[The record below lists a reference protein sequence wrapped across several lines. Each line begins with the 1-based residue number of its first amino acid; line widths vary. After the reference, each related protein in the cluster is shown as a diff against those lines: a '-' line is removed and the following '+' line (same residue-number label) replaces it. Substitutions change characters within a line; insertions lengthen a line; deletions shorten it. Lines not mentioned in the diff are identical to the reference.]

1 MGSGDTTQASSS
13 KSSSP
18 SQGVLLKQRGPDR
31 QWKKLPAPPV
41 GFAQDIGLS
50 PFQAQLA
57 FNRGIRDRDGLDHYL
72 SADARLANDPFLLPD
87 MDLAVERLKRALE
100 SGESVGVFGDFD
112 VDGLAG
118 TAIMVNALRELGATV
133 VPYIP
138 DRVDDGHGLNAPAI
152 KAMHAGGVS
161 LMVTVDCGVGS
172 PEEVALA
179 SSLGLETVITD
190 HHSFSDSVPNA
201 AAVINPRR
209 EDSEYPFDSLTGTGL
224 AFKLAEALSQAL
236 GRPPPDHLT
245 DLAALGTVADVGPL
259 TGENRYLVKRGLEQL
274 NKTQHVGVRA
284 LVERSGLKWG
294 AIGTESLSFRLVP
307 RLNAAGRVGDA
318 SVSLE
323 LLTTDSVADSKVLAE
338 RLETYNQE
346 RRRLSEEA
354 LAEAHRQVEAGP
366 AGPPAMIVV
375 QDDDWVPGILGLVA
389 SSMAE
394 TYNRPAVAIKP
405 EGEVSRASARS
416 IPGFDMVAALEGC
429 AGLFHRFGGHPQ
441 AAGFALP
448 TADVPQLAEALI
460 AEAEEKLAGVDFV
473 PSLDVDCEISPALL
487 DEHSIDFIQS
497 LQPFGAGNPEPV
509 FLTRRAWVLDAR
521 QVGSDGSHL
530 KMRVGHTGQSWDA
543 IAFRQAHRMP
553 RQGSAI
559 DLVYKAE
566 MNDWGG
572 RSTLQLNVID
582 LRA

>member
-1 MGSGDTTQASSS
+1 MADTTPASYS

-18 SQGVLLKQRGPDR
+18 SKGVLLKRRAPDR

-41 GFAQDIGLS
+41 GFAQNIGLS

-57 FNRGIRDRDGLDHYL
+57 YNRGIRDLHGLDLFL
-72 SADARLANDPFLLPD
+72 SADSRVANDPFLLPD
-87 MDLAVERLKRALE
+87 MDVAVDRLKRALE
-100 SGESVGVFGDFD
+100 SHETVGVFGDFD

-118 TAIMVNALRELGATV
+118 TAILVNALRELGATV

-152 KAMHAGGVS
+152 TAMRDGGVS

-172 PEEVALA
+172 PDEVALA

-190 HHSFSDSVPNA
+190 HHSFSDSMPDA
-201 AAVINPRR
+201 AAIVNPRR
-209 EDSEYPFDSLTGTGL
+209 GDSKYPFDGLTGTGL
-224 AFKLAEALSQAL
+224 AFKLAEALFQTL
-236 GRPPPDHLT
+236 GRPSPDHLT

-274 NKTQHVGVRA
+274 NRTQHVGVRA

-294 AIGTESLSFRLVP
+294 AIDAESLSFRLIP

-323 LLTTDSVADSKVLAE
+323 LLTSDSTDDSKVLAE
-338 RLETYNQE
+338 RLEAYNQE
-346 RRRLSEEA
+346 RRLLSQEA
-354 LAEAHRQVEAGP
+354 LAEAHRQVEAGTD
-366 AGPPAMIVV
+366 GPPPLIVV
-375 QDDDWVPGILGLVA
+375 QHEGWVPGILGLVA
-389 SSMAE
+389 GSMAE
-394 TYNRPAVAIKP
+394 HYNRPAVAIKP

-416 IPGFDMVAALEGC
+416 IPGFDMVAALERS
-429 AGLFHRFGGHPQ
+429 ADLFHRFGGHPQ

-448 TADVPQLAEALI
+448 TADVPRLAEALI
-460 AEAEEKLAGVDFV
+460 AVAEEKLTGVDLS
-473 PSLDVDCEISPALL
+473 PTLDVDCEISPALL
-487 DEHSIDFIQS
+487 EPHNLDFIQS
-497 LQPFGAGNPEPV
+497 LQPFGAGNPAPV
-509 FLTRRAWVLDAR
+509 FLTRGAWVLDAR

-530 KMRVGHTGQSWDA
+530 KMRVGHADRNWDA
-543 IAFRQAHRMP
+543 IAFKQGDRMP
-553 RQGSAI
+553 RQGAAV
-559 DLVYKAE
+559 DLVYTAE

-572 RSTLQLNVID
+572 RSTLQLNVLY